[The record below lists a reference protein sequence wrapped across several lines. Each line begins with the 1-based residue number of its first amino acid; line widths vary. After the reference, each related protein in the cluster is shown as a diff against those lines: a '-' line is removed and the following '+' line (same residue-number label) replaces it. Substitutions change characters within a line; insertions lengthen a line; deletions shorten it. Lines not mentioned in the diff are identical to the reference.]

1 MVGRDETNAPRPGE
15 GGGRDD
21 AGSTAAKAVTS
32 GSAGGGRG
40 GRGHAKLGVK
50 IALDIVMMLALVLL
64 YKAKVLTLTYHE
76 VMGLAILG
84 LFLIH
89 CLVNRSWIVSV
100 GKRLFSPQTP
110 TRTKVSYWLAIALAV
125 VFILIVLSGVFISKI
140 LFKGISGGGH
150 SGSAVWRNMH
160 LFCSAL
166 SIILVGMHVGL
177 YWDKIAGFFRKHFGK
192 LQGAGLVAG
201 RVVLAIVLAFG
212 VYSVPTTSFAQWLAC
227 PVIPIQHP
235 GHGDK
240 GSQQSGEQSGEA
252 GGEQSGEVGDA
263 QSGEQTGHGGHGG
276 ETDGAGGS
284 ARSDR
289 HAAASSSM
297 AEASR
302 ASDASGKT
310 SDATGDATGD
320 AAGGRHGH
328 GAAADDASAAGD
340 AAAAQEGSA
349 RHADSAAA
357 DGADVAARAHGHGD
371 GTDTDTDGEVHGSA
385 SSSTADGSQAADAA
399 AASENGGHG
408 GHGGHGTNVTL
419 GGVLLTIAQFTSLI
433 ALFAAITR
441 WIDLAIKRRGRKA

>member
-40 GRGHAKLGVK
+40 HARLGVK

-192 LQGAGLVAG
+192 LRGAGLVAG

-252 GGEQSGEVGDA
+252 GGEQA
-263 QSGEQTGHGGHGG
+263 GEQTGHGGHGG
-276 ETDGAGGS
+276 ETDGADGS

-289 HAAASSSM
+289 HAA
-297 AEASR
+297 
-302 ASDASGKT
+302 
-310 SDATGDATGD
+310 
-320 AAGGRHGH
+320 
-328 GAAADDASAAGD
+328 
-340 AAAAQEGSA
+340 
-349 RHADSAAA
+349 
-357 DGADVAARAHGHGD
+357 
-371 GTDTDTDGEVHGSA
+371 A